1 MKASDLL
8 RNAKLRRMHSKP
20 RPEPQKATRRRTY
33 IGTEIDGEF
42 FKGKKYKDAMVH
54 VCEWLI
60 KRGKLI
66 PEKCPYGNS
75 RRKRYLVNTE
85 PLHLHGEFFWPK
97 KLSNGLFVET
107 HKSIKQI
114 QSDAE
119 FLLQEEGFS
128 PYIFKIVEA

>member
-1 MKASDLL
+1 MEQSLPLWWQWWLIIAITINTTTNL
-8 RNAKLRRMHSKP
+8 
-20 RPEPQKATRRRTY
+20 
-33 IGTEIDGEF
+33 IVF
-42 FKGKKYKDAMVH
+42 FKGRKYKDAMVH